1 MEFYR
6 SIGGAAACR
15 AISEAFHARVATD
28 PVLRPLFPG
37 KSLRCATHQ
46 FTAFLIQFLGGPVSD
61 GEGRVWVSLQQSHLR
76 FRIGVRE
83 RDAWMAQMRM
93 ALAEAGLPEGA
104 QAELTKFFEESSAY
118 LLNDDEPPRVS
129 TPHAFQRE
137 WKGLQRIDAAV
148 VAIQAGD
155 ASLIDA
161 ELVALANLRTGRTL
175 LHEAAGAGCQE
186 AVVRLLA
193 FGMNPNILDGG
204 SHTPL
209 YSVANECKTERGAA
223 VVQALIAAGAHVDAA
238 GGVKRCTALHMAAR
252 RGNVA
257 VAQAL
262 LDCGAQ
268 INPADT
274 EGVTPLRRALNCKKP
289 ALVELLRS
297 RGGRL

>member
-1 MEFYR
+1 MSAGLEFYR

-175 LHEAAGAGCQE
+175 LHEAAG
-186 AVVRLLA
+186 RLCR
-193 FGMNPNILDGG
+193 DR
-204 SHTPL
+204 S
-209 YSVANECKTERGAA
+209 S
-223 VVQALIAAGAHVDAA
+223 
-238 GGVKRCTALHMAAR
+238 
-252 RGNVA
+252 
-257 VAQAL
+257 
-262 LDCGAQ
+262 
-268 INPADT
+268 
-274 EGVTPLRRALNCKKP
+274 
-289 ALVELLRS
+289 RS
-297 RGGRL
+297 RPAPSDGRIHRYDRNDLLGGTKHALQLSHLASGGHEFVAPRRDLNELNAIAGINMKILADFGGDGDLPFRA